1 MNEKKF
7 DFNDLIIFEM
17 ANNHQ
22 GSVAHGKKIID
33 EMATLTREYNL
44 KGAIKLQFRNHKTFV
59 HPDSL
64 KGKRSNHV
72 ERFLSTELSEKDFY
86 DLIQYAR
93 KKKLIIIVA
102 PWDEISVDLAVKL
115 NADVIKV
122 ASLSAKDWP
131 LLEKIAETRKP
142 VIVATGG
149 LSIDDVDNLASFMDH
164 HYINV
169 AFMHCVALYPT
180 TNSDMQLNKIN
191 MFKKRYP
198 NTTIGFSTHE
208 ARDNYEAIQVAYA
221 LGARLFEK
229 HVGVETDTIKL
240 NSYSTN
246 PEQTRK
252 WIEAYKRAVDMLGV
266 TTHIHNEEEQKHLD
280 LIRRGVFAK
289 KNIKKNQTIKK
300 SDIFHAFPLKKGQM
314 TSADFKEGLIA
325 DKDYKKNEAFS
336 QDLVPKKPSSR
347 EIIYRTIHQAK
358 GMLNEA
364 GIQVG
369 LDNDVEISHHYGLD
383 KFIETGAVMV
393 HCINREYSKIVIIM
407 LQGQNYPLHHHKEKE
422 EALQILSGEMILEME
437 GRSRRMLPGD
447 IIVIR
452 RGVRHLFYTNTGV
465 IFEEIA
471 TTYINGDSIYQD
483 KALNE
488 MNRSARKTKLINWG
502 FHHFD

>member
-1 MNEKKF
+1 MTEEKF
-7 DFNDLIIFEM
+7 DFNNLIIFEM

-33 EMATLTREYNL
+33 EMASLTREYNL
-44 KGAIKLQFRNHKTFV
+44 RGAIKLQFRDHKTFI

-64 KGKRSNHV
+64 KGKKSKHV

-93 KKKLIIIVA
+93 KKGLIIVVS
-102 PWDEISVDLAVKL
+102 PWDEISVDLAIKL
-115 NADVIKV
+115 NADAIKV

-131 LLEKIAETRKP
+131 LLEKIVQTRKP

-149 LSIDDVDNLASFMDH
+149 LSIHDVDNLASFMDH

-180 TNSDMQLNKIN
+180 ANSDMQLNKIQ

-198 NTTIGFSTHE
+198 NITIGFSTHE
-208 ARDNYEAIQVAYA
+208 PRDNYEAIQVAYA

-229 HVGVETDTIKL
+229 HVGVETNTIQL

-246 PEQTRK
+246 PEETRK
-252 WIEAYKRAVDMLGV
+252 WIEAYKRAVDMLGAI
-266 TTHIHNEEEQKHLD
+266 THVHNEEEQKHLD
-280 LIRRGVFAK
+280 LIRRGVFVK
-289 KNIKKNQTIKK
+289 KNIKKGQVIKK

-314 TSADFKEGLIA
+314 TSGDFSEGLLA
-325 DKDYKKNEAFS
+325 DKDYKKNEALS
-336 QDLVPKKPSSR
+336 QNLVPKNLSSR
-347 EIIYRTIHQAK
+347 QIIYRTIHQVK

-369 LDNDVEISHHYGLD
+369 LDNDVEISHHYGLG
-383 KFIETGAVMV
+383 KFFETGAVMV
-393 HCINREYSKIVIIM
+393 HCINREYCKIILVM
-407 LQGQNYPLHHHKEKE
+407 LQGQKYPLHHHKKKE
-422 EALQILSGEMILEME
+422 ETLQVLSGEIILEVE
-437 GRSRRMLPGD
+437 GKSRLMLPGD
-447 IIVIR
+447 TIVIR
-452 RGVRHLFYTNTGV
+452 RGVRHSFYTNTGV
-465 IFEEIA
+465 IFEEIS
-471 TTYINGDSIYQD
+471 TTYFNGDSIYKDQ
-483 KALNE
+483 ALNE
-488 MNRSARKTKLINWG
+488 MDRSARKTKLVNWG